1 MTPWAEVKEHSVDN
15 LTLLCDQHHRE
26 KGANLL
32 PIEQV
37 RLADAK
43 PHNRT
48 TGTSEA
54 LGLHYGSEE
63 IVLEVGS
70 CRLIPAGRTE
80 MAAITIYGQDLIAF
94 RIEDGHC
101 LISVHLTDR
110 EGQLSVVIEDNEL
123 IYTAEAWDVEF
134 TRNRLIVRS
143 NAREIAASLVF
154 EPPHKLIVK
163 QVNMIYK
170 GVPVQV
176 DAEWVQVAGSQF
188 GDIEMIGCHSII
200 EVY

>member
-1 MTPWAEVKEHSVDN
+1 
-15 LTLLCDQHHRE
+15 
-26 KGANLL
+26 
-32 PIEQV
+32 
-37 RLADAK
+37 
-43 PHNRT
+43 
-48 TGTSEA
+48 
-54 LGLHYGSEE
+54 
-63 IVLEVGS
+63 
-70 CRLIPAGRTE
+70 
-80 MAAITIYGQDLIAF
+80 
-94 RIEDGHC
+94 
-101 LISVHLTDR
+101 
-110 EGQLSVVIEDNEL
+110 VVIEDNEL